1 MNTRLNHA
9 DSPEYGTPCSDTR
22 ARLYLKETTKGT
34 AWFCHNC
41 GKGGFKPKGNL
52 TPKELLSYIK
62 GLSVI
67 PKQSASQREVKLP
80 YDFTQ
85 SIPKKG
91 LQWFYKYGIFQEDIK
106 KFHFGYSQKYNRVI
120 LPVFDDEELIYYQAR
135 TLDPPSKNNP
145 KYINVRQSGA
155 KNVWFKNF
163 SQTKKDK
170 LVVVEDILSAV
181 KVGKVTNAVSL
192 LGSYIPTSFT
202 TLCNDFDKIYL
213 WLDRDKLKESIAYA
227 KKLRL
232 YSGKLVSVVV
242 RDKDPKEHNISEIEE
257 ILNG

>member
-1 MNTRLNHA
+1 MYAQTSEKRSNCTKCN
-9 DSPEYGTPCSDTR
+9 DTR
-22 ARLYLKETTKGT
+22 GRLYERETEKGVI
-34 AWFCHNC
+34 FHCFNC
-41 GKGGFKPKGNL
+41 NYSGFRPHKPF
-52 TPKELLSYIK
+52 TPSELLK
-62 GLSVI
+62 RLEERNQSVI
-67 PKQSASQREVKLP
+67 PSASGTANKVRLP
-80 YDFTQ
+80 YDFDER
-85 SIPKKG
+85 IPNKG

-120 LPVFDDEELIYYQAR
+120 LPVFDDEELVYYQAR

-163 SQTKKDK
+163 SNTKNDV